1 MEQRSQEE
9 NNQFL
14 LNAVSRGDPNF
25 VAYALNLG
33 ADKNVQNKEGKTAV
47 MLALE
52 NGYFLAFDM
61 LVRYGA
67 SVMIKDNA
75 GHTCLDIL
83 NRCLSTCE
91 ACHVKGIKKQI
102 QKVENLIKIGGA
114 ISPQPIWDCYS
125 QSHLDYDLCYLAEE
139 GDIDAV
145 KSLLN
150 QGANIFHVIHGNP
163 VLTYFGCEVRR
174 YDVIE
179 YATETQNRELV
190 DFLKQMQTEYQTFT
204 SAVREKNLN
213 LMAEQIKKGVHPM
226 AFDKNGTPALV
237 VASQMG
243 WQEGVDFLL
252 DKKIDPN
259 VMDKDGQT
267 PLIVATKNGH
277 EHLVKHLLEAGAE
290 RKIVDK
296 LNNNALYY
304 AAENG
309 NQSLTEILVDWLD
322 AYSVDSALYIA
333 RKNGHKQIES
343 FLENEGQFKDVDIK
357 PHLNAELINLIRTK
371 NIKHAK
377 ELIEKGASVNAKILE
392 EPHYSAL
399 QVAIMEGQTNFA
411 KLLIEKG
418 ADVNYVNE
426 SGDTPLISAI
436 YMLNK
441 EMVQLLLDKG
451 ATVISEK
458 GINAMDVAL
467 FVIQNSRDGYDVD
480 LGVEIARLIHQN
492 ERTIL
497 SNQGVSFKKETS
509 RQNGD

>member
-1 MEQRSQEE
+1 MYQRSQEE
-9 NNQFL
+9 NNQL
-14 LNAVSRGDPNF
+14 LLDAVSRGDPNF

-102 QKVENLIKIGGA
+102 QKVENLMEIGGA
-114 ISPQPIWDCYS
+114 ISPQPMWDCYL
-125 QSHLDYDLCYLAEE
+125 QSNLDYDLCYLAEE

-163 VLTYFGCEVRR
+163 VLNYFGCEVHS
-174 YDVIE
+174 YGVIE
-179 YATETQNRELV
+179 YATGTQNRELV
-190 DFLKQMQTEYQTFT
+190 DFLKQMQIEYQTFT

-237 VASQMG
+237 LASQMG

-277 EHLVKHLLEAGAE
+277 EHLVKRLLAAGAE

-304 AAENG
+304 ASENG

-343 FLENEGQFKDVDIK
+343 FLENEGQFKDVDAK
-357 PHLNAELINLIRTK
+357 PYLNDELIHAIRT
-371 NIKHAK
+371 NNLPLCE
-377 ELIEKGASVNAKILE
+377 ELLAKGASVNAKVAE
-392 EPHYSAL
+392 EPHHSAL
-399 QVAIMEGQTNFA
+399 QVAIMEGQTDFA
-411 KLLIEKG
+411 KLLIEKEV
-418 ADVNYVNE
+418 DINYVNE
-426 SGDTPLISAI
+426 SGDTPLITAI
-436 YMLNK
+436 YMRNKDVVQALLNK
-441 EMVQLLLDKG
+441 GVNI
-451 ATVISEK
+451 VSEK
-458 GINAMDVAL
+458 GANAMDVAF
-467 FVIQNSRDGYDVD
+467 FVIQNSRDGFDVD

-497 SNQGVSFKKETS
+497 SNQGVSLKKETS